1 MKKIFAK
8 LSRISLLILFTI
20 AILGCDQM
28 EKVASSG
35 GSSNAEA
42 SESESAEIAKTEI
55 AKKGDS
61 EPENVQLTKVRLNAF
76 QHFKCTNNWGNR
88 DGGLGLKAG
97 TGSGSCRAE
106 FPGHAGDYR
115 VTLMAQLEFDGAPK
129 FKIMIDGKV
138 IAAGEYPMSKGKL
151 ICDCPNWRTNC
162 PDRVIPIDA
171 GTHPIKKGSTI
182 EFYGEE
188 VYPCGSGSHGAYA
201 KWREI
206 VFTPN

>member
-1 MKKIFAK
+1 MTKIPAKPFRFA
-8 LSRISLLILFTI
+8 LFIMFTMI
-20 AILGCDQM
+20 ILGCDQM
-28 EKVASSG
+28 EKVTG
-35 GSSNAEA
+35 GGGDGNAVA
-42 SESESAEIAKTEI
+42 SESESIEIAKQEE
-55 AKKGDS
+55 S
-61 EPENVQLTKVRLNAF
+61 EPENVQPTKVRLDAF
-76 QHFKCTNNWGNR
+76 GDFNCTGNWGNR

-97 TGSGSCRAE
+97 SGSGSCRAK
-106 FPGHAGDYR
+106 FPGGTGDYN
-115 VTLMAQLEFDGAPK
+115 VILMAQLEFDGAPK
-129 FKIMIDGKV
+129 FKIMVDGKV

-171 GTHPIKKGSTI
+171 GTHPIKNGSTI

>member
-1 MKKIFAK
+1 MKKISAK
-8 LSRISLLILFTI
+8 LTRISLLILFTT

-28 EKVASSG
+28 EKVASG
-35 GSSNAEA
+35 GGNGSAEA
-42 SESESAEIAKTEI
+42 SESGSTEI
-55 AKKGDS
+55 AKQEDS
-61 EPENVQLTKVRLNAF
+61 QPENVQPTKVRLNAF
-76 QHFKCTNNWGNR
+76 NDFDCTSNWGNR

-97 TGSGSCRAE
+97 TGSGSCRAK
-106 FPGHAGDYR
+106 FPGNAGDYR

-162 PDRVIPIDA
+162 PDRIIPIDA
-171 GTHPIKKGSTI
+171 GTHPINKGSII

-201 KWREI
+201 KWREM
-206 VFTPN
+206 VFMPG